1 MVYDPTAFERR
12 RRANQGG
19 FAAESSVNEY
29 ARFLAQTRGTR
40 AQQNFERQVTE
51 QIPQFGRA
59 YGKRGLYGQGIK
71 SGIFNKALGA
81 FGAESARRRA
91 DLSED
96 IAGEQRQYQLK
107 GENLLSAYD
116 RTDKDISEEE
126 LIAQTADS
134 LLNLGS

>member
-1 MVYDPTAFERR
+1 
-12 RRANQGG
+12 
-19 FAAESSVNEY
+19 
-29 ARFLAQTRGTR
+29 
-40 AQQNFERQVTE
+40 
-51 QIPQFGRA
+51 
-59 YGKRGLYGQGIK
+59 LYGQGIK

-81 FGAESARRRA
+81 FGAQTARQRA
-91 DLSED
+91 NLGED

-134 LLNLGS
+134 LLNI